1 MPGRVSHVH
10 PLPMT
15 LQGGVFGPA
24 VAPCGAEAGAA

>member
-1 MPGRVSHVH
+1 MPGRVSLVY

-15 LQGGVFGPA
+15 PQGGVIGPA